1 MKVTDIN
8 SVIGPE
14 RVRPQ
19 EAPQPPVG
27 TGPRDKVSVESKKA
41 AEVAV
46 ATARRSAG
54 GDRAARLERLE
65 ASVRSGSYSPD
76 PSRVAEQ
83 ILSDAEVDARLQAM
97 LSR

>member
-1 MKVTDIN
+1 MKVNDIN
-8 SVIGPE
+8 SVIGLE
-14 RVRPQ
+14 RVKPQ
-19 EAPQPPVG
+19 ETQAPVG
-27 TGPRDKVSVESKKA
+27 AEPRDKVSVESKKA

-46 ATARRSAG
+46 QTARRSAG